1 MTIRDRPIL
10 YVDTVTNLISGIVRP
25 QFSNRIQVS
34 FVDAYLFAD
43 YRRVDNLLLPFYIER
58 YINGVLQQI
67 LEIQSIQIN
76 PAIDSHIFDL
86 R

>member
-1 MTIRDRPIL
+1 M
-10 YVDTVTNLISGIVRP
+10 
-25 QFSNRIQVS
+25 
-34 FVDAYLFAD
+34 DAYLFAD

-58 YINGVLQQI
+58 YIDGVLQQI